1 MRVRSQR
8 SAGAICYRRTRRGIQ
23 YLLLSTVHVKPGRTR
38 WEFPKGKVEPGE
50 TNEEAARREVLEETG
65 IEAETFTPGFLRENR
80 YRFRVADE
88 LIDKTVIYYVTAV
101 SLETPARISEES
113 KALRWVRFQ
122 AARKMLS
129 IRSLQDLLD
138 EAHAF
143 ITGVPKR
150 ALRAN
155 DRPTRRE
162 SPKGPASRNASRGG
176 ANQTQSEAAVSPA
189 TASEVQEESGPSIPG
204 AIPASSPSSPAESD
218 PPPTPRTISAS
229 SSSSTHEGGPLTNPL
244 LSGLTAG
251 PDRNR

>member
-1 MRVRSQR
+1 MKVRSQR

-65 IEAETFTPGFLRENR
+65 IQAQAFTPGFLRENR
-80 YRFRVADE
+80 YRFRVGE
-88 LIDKTVIYYVTAV
+88 EFIDKTVVYYVTAV

-122 AARKMLS
+122 AARSMLS

-155 DRPTRRE
+155 ERGRQE
-162 SPKGPASRNASRGG
+162 RGG
-176 ANQTQSEAAVSPA
+176 GKGNKARKPRPQNAAAPAQSEAAPKQAPTPA
-189 TASEVQEESGPSIPG
+189 PSAPEPVTPSDPVLPNG
-204 AIPASSPSSPAESD
+204 ASS
-218 PPPTPRTISAS
+218 
-229 SSSSTHEGGPLTNPL
+229 
-244 LSGLTAG
+244 
-251 PDRNR
+251 